1 MPRLL
6 EYDIAAQTQLRVVVP
21 DDMSD
26 EDVEKLV
33 KKKAL
38 DMLDSCLPV
47 IQVLGPATKLSIKEA
62 SAEDADRVSDNRKR
76 ITDEE
81 VSWLGEGD

>member
-33 KKKAL
+33 KKKAR

-47 IQVLGPATKLSIKEA
+47 IQVLGPATKLSIRAA